1 MYILVNRDN
10 IVVDIL
16 SEVRYI
22 KLQSSNGITVAC
34 EEDEG
39 TGVIGS
45 DCDTHYVLIKA
56 DTVSSPNAVRVVE
69 MDEIP
74 SNAKPNLWKLDNET
88 GTLVYRYTLEEAQAM
103 KQEKNKI
110 LFAEYLESH
119 PLTWVDGKEYGV
131 SEADQSEISLNLN
144 QYQIA
149 ISAGV
154 ETPTLEWHARHEECK
169 PWSLEQL
176 AALSLKISEAVYP
189 KYHQMQQYK
198 TEIYGCTTVEE
209 VEAIEL
215 NYEDAE

>member
-1 MYILVNRDN
+1 MYILLNREN
-10 IVVDIL
+10 ILVDVL
-16 SEVRYI
+16 TNVRYI
-22 KLQSSNGITVAC
+22 KLQSSNGITIAC

-119 PLTWVDGKEYGV
+119 PLTWVDGKEYGLHWNGTHDMK
-131 SEADQSEISLNLN
+131 SASHGAQSSWRL
-144 QYQIA
+144 
-149 ISAGV
+149 SA
-154 ETPTLEWHARHEECK
+154 
-169 PWSLEQL
+169 
-176 AALSLKISEAVYP
+176 
-189 KYHQMQQYK
+189 
-198 TEIYGCTTVEE
+198 
-209 VEAIEL
+209 
-215 NYEDAE
+215 